1 MRQRVR
7 SKRFAGRWE
16 ESCCSPVTTYLPKT
30 LQQPA
35 NILDAWSEVMMTQIA
50 PMLAV
55 SDGNAAIDFYNAAFS
70 AQLLWHLGG
79 GGDVVAP
86 GQL

>member
-1 MRQRVR
+1 
-7 SKRFAGRWE
+7 
-16 ESCCSPVTTYLPKT
+16 
-30 LQQPA
+30 
-35 NILDAWSEVMMTQIA
+35 MMTQIA
-50 PMLAV
+50 PLLAV
-55 SDGNAAIDFYNAAFS
+55 SDGNAAIDFYNAAFG

>member
-1 MRQRVR
+1 
-7 SKRFAGRWE
+7 
-16 ESCCSPVTTYLPKT
+16 
-30 LQQPA
+30 
-35 NILDAWSEVMMTQIA
+35 MMTQIA

-55 SDGNAAIDFYNAAFS
+55 SDGNSAIDFYEATLV

-79 GGDVVAP
+79 GVVAP